1 MYYFN
6 IDDFIAAFGTDD
18 LPLNESDAVETNKVE
33 SAIERAE
40 REAHGYL
47 RSAGITV
54 PLVNADAI
62 QDIKGAV
69 LDIARLHVNDDHA
82 TDPMKERYELAT
94 SYLKSVASGKTVLIA
109 TESSTPASGFFNVHT
124 II

>member
-40 REAHGYL
+40 REAHSYL

-54 PLVNADAI
+54 PLVNTDAI

-69 LDIARLHVNDDHA
+69 LDIARVYVNDDHV
-82 TDPMKERYELAT
+82 TEQMTERHKFAVEYFQ
-94 SYLKSVASGKTVLIA
+94 SVASGKTVLIA